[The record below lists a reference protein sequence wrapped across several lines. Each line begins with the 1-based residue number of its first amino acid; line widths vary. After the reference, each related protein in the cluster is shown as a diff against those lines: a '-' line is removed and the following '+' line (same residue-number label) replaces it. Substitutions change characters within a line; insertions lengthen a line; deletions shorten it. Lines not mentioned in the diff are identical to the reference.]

1 MSTETWQASSIFKE
15 DNFNQKHPVSAGRVL
30 FLAGLQKAFNRHL
43 QKKAGMALFLS
54 GKLRMIARKN
64 VKIS

>member
-15 DNFNQKHPVSAGRVL
+15 DNFTQKHPISAGRVL
-30 FLAGLQKAFNRHL
+30 FLASL

-54 GKLRMIARKN
+54 GKLRMIAWKN